1 MEKVAFECLVLGCRY
16 RSENKVGHPRG
27 KGSCFLRQ
35 KGRNKAGSL
44 QLLRV
49 VVRPC
54 WIPAGLDTMLKNLV
68 IGPQTEESGKAMK
81 GNTRTET
88 ALGKWTWLQYS
99 KETSQKAA
107 GRNTGG
113 NSCPKCCPGK
123 RNYSGCR
130 EEWCPGTRA
139 INIKEGFLRLGWNK
153 MCFENFKTPPWDN

>member
-16 RSENKVGHPRG
+16 RSENKVGHPRR

-88 ALGKWTWLQYS
+88 ALGNEHGCSIQRRLVRRLLV
-99 KETSQKAA
+99 ETQEATLVPNAVRGRETTAA
-107 GRNTGG
+107 VGRNDAQG
-113 NSCPKCCPGK
+113 PGQ
-123 RNYSGCR
+123 
-130 EEWCPGTRA
+130 
-139 INIKEGFLRLGWNK
+139 
-153 MCFENFKTPPWDN
+153 